1 MFMMFM
7 SLIAI
12 GFYDQKS
19 PKNAA
24 NAHDLHWAW
33 EAKSP
38 PLAPAEAG
46 WQRAEQEQKSK
57 FRNV

>member
-1 MFMMFM
+1 M

-12 GFYDQKS
+12 GFYDQKP

-24 NAHDLHWAW
+24 NAHDLHWAC

-38 PLAPAEAG
+38 PLAPAEAV

-57 FRNV
+57 FLNV